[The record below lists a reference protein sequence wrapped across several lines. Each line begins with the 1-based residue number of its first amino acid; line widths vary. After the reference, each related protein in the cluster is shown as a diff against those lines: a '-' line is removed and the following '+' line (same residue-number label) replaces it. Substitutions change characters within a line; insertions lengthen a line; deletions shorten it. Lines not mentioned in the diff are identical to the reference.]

1 MITSLFSF
9 VLLFATPAV
18 PQTKETMQ
26 PPVQLSHVKNTFTFQ
41 VAAPLARVAPLF
53 GPEAERCWAGKHW
66 DPQFIYPQ
74 PAKDVPGAVF
84 TVQHGGHSSL
94 WITTILDLA
103 AGRMQYVAVIR
114 DWVVSVVDV
123 HATAVDASHTVAEV
137 TYTRTALAPEA
148 NDDVEAMAAND
159 RDSGPHWQQAIEA
172 CLSPG
177 ANSSGRP

>member
-1 MITSLFSF
+1 MMISLLSF
-9 VLLFATPAV
+9 VLLLPILAV

-26 PPVQLSHVKNTFTFQ
+26 PSIQLSHVKNTFSFQ
-41 VAAPLARVAPLF
+41 VAAPLDRVAPLF
-53 GPEAERCWAGKHW
+53 GPEGERCWAGKHW

-94 WITTILDLA
+94 WIATILDLA

-123 HATAVDASHTVAEV
+123 HAAAVDASHTSAEV
-137 TYTRTALAPEA
+137 TYTRTALVAEA

-159 RDSGPHWQQAIEA
+159 RDSGPHWQAAMEA
-172 CLSPG
+172 CLNASSSSPE
-177 ANSSGRP
+177 RP